1 MRGAFS
7 EENQSP
13 RPESE
18 AGVFSAS
25 QARTMKKIGIVAL
38 LAASLG
44 AGAPRSDGADAA
56 AFDLIGPRVEMKVSR
71 NGKSLPISEVAN
83 FQPGDRI
90 WIHPDFPETQSVRY
104 LLIVAFLR
112 GSTNPPP
119 EKWLIQ
125 AETWNKKV
133 KQEGILVTVPQDA
146 QQVLVFLAPETGGGF
161 STLSRAV
168 RSVPGVFVRASQ
180 DLNQAGL
187 YRSRLEKYMSVVK
200 ETSDNDPKA
209 LHDVSVKMAKT
220 LGIRIDQQCFDRP
233 VEQQGSC
240 LTQNSDRLVLDDGH
254 SQSVV
259 TALTNG
265 PSSDLIGAISTTPAA
280 GGGFYSAYVG
290 AVIDLARLLGNIHTA
305 EFQYIPALA
314 LPKGEQLN
322 LHLNNPPS
330 FRNPK
335 SVIVVGLPAVEAPQL
350 PPLRNP
356 AVDQVFCLQNP
367 SLTLPVEGA
376 PLVFSTDLGHGF
388 TLSVPT
394 KKGATVELPVKADA
408 AQGGFVVETKNLT
421 ATDLD
426 TQVVATLR
434 GNWGFDRFA
443 GPTFHLRNVQAGGWT
458 VSAAD
463 QGALI
468 VGRDDTLRLQSICAV
483 CAEKI
488 SLTLPDGREVKASW
502 RVSGTNEVA
511 VNVPL
516 KDSGTGPVTVSVKQ
530 FGQSQ
535 PEELKLQAYSEA
547 AKLDEFSISAG
558 DKQGVLEGTRLD
570 QVNSFELNGIHFSP
584 AKLTRAERKDV
595 LYLAAPDPAATA
607 KFQTNENLVARV
619 ALKDGRVLDLQTKVQ
634 PPRPRVAL
642 VSKSIQAG
650 VSASGIRLGDQDLL
664 PQDGKITFFV
674 KSELPEKFDR
684 NERLEVASEDESFR
698 ATLDV
703 QAGTLVMQDAE
714 TVMATLE
721 PIKAFGA
728 SAFGQLRFRAIS
740 EDGRR
745 GDWILLAKLVR
756 LPSLKEIRCPDGP
769 DQQCRLSGSSLF
781 LVESVA
787 SDQQF
792 TRNVPVPA
800 GFADSSLGVPR
811 PNGTLLYLRL
821 RDDPGTAVMAVLP
834 VLPEER

>member
-1 MRGAFS
+1 MHS
-7 EENQSP
+7 PNKKSP

-18 AGVFSAS
+18 AEVFRAS
-25 QARTMKKIGIVAL
+25 QARTIRKIGISALL
-38 LAASLG
+38 LAALG
-44 AGAPRSDGADAA
+44 VSTPRAKAADVAP
-56 AFDLIGPRVEMKVSR
+56 FDLLGPRVEMKVSR

-90 WIHPDFPETQSVRY
+90 WIHPDFPETQSVHY

-119 EKWLIQ
+119 EKWLTQ

-133 KQEGILVTVPQDA
+133 KQEGIVVTVPQDA

-200 ETSDNDPKA
+200 ETSDNDPKD
-209 LHDVSVKMAKT
+209 LHNVSVQMAKT

-265 PSSDLIGAISTTPAA
+265 PSSDLVGAISTTPVA

-335 SVIVVGLPAVEAPQL
+335 SVIVVGLPAVEAAQF

-356 AVDQVFCLQNP
+356 GVDQVFCLQNP
-367 SLTLPVEGA
+367 SLVLPVEGA
-376 PLVFSTDLGHGF
+376 PLVFSTDLGHDF
-388 TLSVPT
+388 VLSVPT
-394 KKGATVELPVKADA
+394 KKGETVELPIRPDA
-408 AQGGFVVETKNLT
+408 AQGGFVVDTKKL
-421 ATDLD
+421 AAADLD
-426 TQVVATLR
+426 TQLVATLR
-434 GNWGFDRFA
+434 GNWGFETFA
-443 GPTFHLRNVQAGGWT
+443 GPTFHLRSVQSGGWS
-458 VSAAD
+458 VAAAD

-483 CAEKI
+483 CAERI
-488 SLTLPDGREVKASW
+488 SLKLPDGRELKPTW
-502 RVSGTNEVA
+502 KVSGTNEVS
-511 VNVPL
+511 VTVPL

-535 PEELKLQAYSEA
+535 TEELKLQAYSEA

-570 QVNSFELNGIHFSP
+570 QVNSFELNGIHFAP
-584 AKLTRAERKDV
+584 AKLTRVERKDV
-595 LYLAAPDPAATA
+595 LYLAAPDPAATE
-607 KFQTNENLVARV
+607 KFQTNESMVARV

-634 PPRPRVAL
+634 PPRPRVSL
-642 VSKSIQAG
+642 VSKAIQAG
-650 VSASGIRLGDQDLL
+650 TSASGIRLGDQDLL

-674 KSELPEKFDR
+674 KSEMPEKF
-684 NERLEVASEDESFR
+684 ERSEKIEVASEDESFR
-698 ATLDV
+698 ATLGV
-703 QAGTLVMQDAE
+703 SEGNLVMQDAQ

-721 PIKAFGA
+721 PLKSFGA
-728 SAFGQLRFRAIS
+728 SAFGPLRFRAVT
-740 EDGRR
+740 EEGRR
-745 GDWILLAKLVR
+745 GDWIPLAKLVR
-756 LPSLKEIRCPDGP
+756 LPSLKEIRCPDSP
-769 DQQCRLSGSSLF
+769 DQQCRLSGGSLF
-781 LVESVA
+781 LVGSVA

-792 TRNVPVPA
+792 ARNTQVPA
-800 GFADSSLGVPR
+800 GFADSSLNVPR
-811 PNGTLLYLRL
+811 PNGTLLYLKL

-834 VLPEER
+834 VLPDER

>member
-1 MRGAFS
+1 MPVQFRKK
-7 EENQSP
+7 QSP

-25 QARTMKKIGIVAL
+25 QARTIRRIAFLVL
-38 LAASLG
+38 LAAALAVSESETM
-44 AGAPRSDGADAA
+44 AADAA
-56 AFDLIGPRVEMKVSR
+56 PFDLLGPRVEMKVSR
-71 NGKSLPISEVAN
+71 NGKSLPIALVAN
-83 FQPGDRI
+83 FEPGDRI
-90 WIHPDFPETQSVRY
+90 WIHPDFPESQSVHY

-119 EKWLIQ
+119 EKWLTQ

-161 STLSRAV
+161 ATLSRAV

-187 YRSRLEKYMSVVK
+187 YRSRLEKYISVVK
-200 ETSDNDPKA
+200 ETSDNDPKQ
-209 LHDVSVKMAKT
+209 LHDVSVKTAKT
-220 LGIRIDQQCFDRP
+220 LGIRIDQAWFDRQ
-233 VEQQGSC
+233 VEQQASC

-265 PSSDLIGAISTTPAA
+265 PSSDLIGAISTTPMA

-290 AVIDLARLLGNIHTA
+290 AVVDLARLLGNIHTA

-356 AVDQVFCLQNP
+356 NIDEVFCLQNP

-376 PLVFSTDLGHGF
+376 PLVFSTDLGHDF
-388 TLSVPT
+388 VLSVPT
-394 KKGATVELPVKADA
+394 KKGPPVELPARPDA
-408 AQGGFVVETKNLT
+408 AQGGFVVDARKL
-421 ATDLD
+421 AADLD
-426 TQVVATLR
+426 TQLVATLR

-443 GPTFHLRNVQAGGWT
+443 GPTFHLRNVARNGWS
-458 VSAAD
+458 VAAAD
-463 QGALI
+463 KGALI

-488 SLTLPDGREVKASW
+488 SLTLPDGKEMKASW
-502 RVSGTNEVA
+502 KVSGTNEVA
-511 VNVPL
+511 VTVPL

-530 FGQSQ
+530 FGLSQ
-535 PEELKLQAYSEA
+535 TEELKLQAYSEA
-547 AKLDEFSISAG
+547 AKLDDFSISAG
-558 DKQGVLEGTRLD
+558 DQQGVLEGTRLD
-570 QVNSFELNGIHFSP
+570 QVNSFELNGIRFSP
-584 AKLTRAERKDV
+584 AKLTRVERKDV
-595 LYLAAPDPAATA
+595 LYLAAPDPAATG

-634 PPRPRVAL
+634 PPRPRVSL
-642 VSKSIQAG
+642 LSKSIQAG
-650 VSASGIRLGDQDLL
+650 PSASGIRLGDQDLL
-664 PQDGKITFFV
+664 PQDGKVTFFV

-684 NERLEVASEDESFR
+684 NEKIEVASEDESFR
-698 ATLDV
+698 ATLGV
-703 QAGTLVMQDAE
+703 AEGNLVMQDAE
-714 TVMATLE
+714 TVMAVLE
-721 PIKAFGA
+721 PLKAFGA
-728 SAFGQLRFRAIS
+728 SAFGPLRFRAIS

-745 GDWILLAKLVR
+745 GDWIPLAKLVR
-756 LPSLKEIRCPDGP
+756 LPSLKEIRCPDSP
-769 DQQCRLSGSSLF
+769 DQQCRLGGSSLF
-781 LVESVA
+781 LLESVA

-792 TRNVPVPA
+792 TRTTPVPA
-800 GFADSSLGVPR
+800 GFADSSLRVPR
-811 PNGTLLYLRL
+811 PNGTLLYLKL
-821 RDDPGTAVMAVLP
+821 RDDPSTAVIAVLP
-834 VLPEER
+834 VLPDEH

>member
-1 MRGAFS
+1 MTAMR
-7 EENQSP
+7 
-13 RPESE
+13 
-18 AGVFSAS
+18 
-25 QARTMKKIGIVAL
+25 M
-38 LAASLG
+38 LAADV
-44 AGAPRSDGADAA
+44 AP
-56 AFDLIGPRVEMKVSR
+56 FDLLGPRVAMKVSR
-71 NGKSLPISEVAN
+71 NGRSRPISEVAN

-90 WIHPDFPETQSVRY
+90 WIHPDFPESQSVHY

-119 EKWLIQ
+119 ERWLTQ

-133 KQEGILVTVPQDA
+133 KQEGIVVTVPEDA
-146 QQVLVFLAPETGGGF
+146 QQALVFLAPETGGGF

-168 RSVPGVFVRASQ
+168 RSVPGIFVRASQ

-187 YRSRLEKYMSVVK
+187 YRSRLEKYLSAVK
-200 ETSDNDPKA
+200 ETSDNDPKD

-233 VEQQGSC
+233 AEQQASC

-265 PSSDLIGAISTTPAA
+265 PSSDLIGAISTTPVA

-290 AVIDLARLLGNIHTA
+290 AVVDLARLLGNIHTA

-356 AVDQVFCLQNP
+356 NVDQVFCLQNP
-367 SLTLPVEGA
+367 ALTLPVEGA
-376 PLVFSTDLGHGF
+376 PLVFSTDLGHDF
-388 TLSVPT
+388 ALSVPT
-394 KKGATVELPVKADA
+394 KTGATLALPVKPDA
-408 AQGGFVVETKNLT
+408 AQGGFVVDTKNRP
-421 ATDLD
+421 AGDLE
-426 TQVVATLR
+426 TQLVATLR
-434 GNWGFDRFA
+434 GNWGFDSFA
-443 GPTFHLRNVQAGGWT
+443 GPTFHLRNVQPGGWS
-458 VSAAD
+458 VPAAD

-468 VGRDDTLRLQSICAV
+468 VGREDTVHLQSVGAV

-488 SLTLPDGREVKASW
+488 SLTLPDGREVRAGWKL
-502 RVSGTNEVA
+502 SGSNEVA
-511 VNVPL
+511 ITVPL
-516 KDSGTGPVTVSVKQ
+516 KDSGTGPVKVSVKQ
-530 FGQSQ
+530 FGQNQ

-558 DKQGVLEGTRLD
+558 DEQGVLEGTRLD
-570 QVNSFELNGIHFSP
+570 QVNSFELNGIRFSP
-584 AKLTRAERKDV
+584 AKLMRVERKDL
-595 LYLAAPDPAATA
+595 LYLSAPHPAATGN
-607 KFQTNENLVARV
+607 FQTNENLVARV

-634 PPRPRVAL
+634 PPRPRVSL
-642 VSKSIQAG
+642 LSKSIQAG
-650 VSASGIRLGDQDLL
+650 ASGSGIRLGDQDLL
-664 PQDGKITFFV
+664 PQDGKIKFFV
-674 KSELPEKFDR
+674 KSELPEKFGR
-684 NERLEVASEDESFR
+684 NEKIEVASEDESFR
-698 ATLDV
+698 VTLG
-703 QAGTLVMQDAE
+703 AAEGNLVMQDAE

-721 PIKAFGA
+721 PLKAFGA
-728 SAFGQLRFRAIS
+728 SAFGQLRFRAVS
-740 EDGRR
+740 EEGRL
-745 GDWILLAKLVR
+745 GDWIPLAKLVR
-756 LPSLKEIRCPDGP
+756 LPALKEVRCPDSP
-769 DQQCRLSGSSLF
+769 DQQCRLSGNSLF

-792 TRNVPVPA
+792 TRNSPVPA
-800 GFADSSLGVPR
+800 GFADSSLNVPR

-834 VLPEER
+834 VLPDER

>member
-1 MRGAFS
+1 
-7 EENQSP
+7 
-13 RPESE
+13 
-18 AGVFSAS
+18 
-25 QARTMKKIGIVAL
+25 VAL
-38 LAASLG
+38 LAAALG
-44 AGAPRSDGADAA
+44 VSASRAA
-56 AFDLIGPRVEMKVSR
+56 AADVAPFDLLGPRVEMKVSR

-83 FQPGDRI
+83 FRPGDRI
-90 WIHPDFPETQSVRY
+90 WIHPDFPESQSVHY

-119 EKWLIQ
+119 EKWLTP

-133 KQEGILVTVPQDA
+133 KQEGIVVTVPQDA

-200 ETSDNDPKA
+200 ETSDNDPKD
-209 LHDVSVKMAKT
+209 LHNVSVQMAKT

-265 PSSDLIGAISTTPAA
+265 PSSDLIGAISTTPVA

-290 AVIDLARLLGNIHTA
+290 AVVDLARLLGNIHTA
-305 EFQYIPALA
+305 EFQYIPALT

-356 AVDQVFCLQNP
+356 SVDQVFCLQSP

-388 TLSVPT
+388 VLSVPT
-394 KKGATVELPVKADA
+394 KKGATLELPVRPDA
-408 AQGGFVVETKNLT
+408 AQGGFVVDTKNLT
-421 ATDLD
+421 PGDLD

-434 GNWGFDRFA
+434 GNWGFDTFA
-443 GPTFHLRNVQAGGWT
+443 GPTFHLRNVQQGGWS
-458 VSAAD
+458 VAAAD

-488 SLTLPDGREVKASW
+488 SLTLPDGREVKAAW
-502 RVSGTNEVA
+502 KVSGTNEVA

-516 KDSGTGPVTVSVKQ
+516 KDSATGPVTVSVKQ

-535 PEELKLQAYSEA
+535 PEELKLHAYSEA
-547 AKLDEFSISAG
+547 AKLDEFRISAG

-584 AKLTRAERKDV
+584 AKLTRVERKDV
-595 LYLAAPDPAATA
+595 LYLAAPDAGATE

-634 PPRPRVAL
+634 PPRPRVSL

-650 VSASGIRLGDQDLL
+650 ASASGIRLGDQDLL

-674 KSELPEKFDR
+674 KSESPEKFGR
-684 NERLEVASEDESFR
+684 NEKIEVASEDESFQ

-703 QAGTLVMQDAE
+703 QAGTLVMQDAA
-714 TVMATLE
+714 TVMAVLE
-721 PIKAFGA
+721 PLKAFGA
-728 SAFGQLRFRAIS
+728 SAFGPLRFRAVS
-740 EDGRR
+740 EEGRS
-745 GDWILLAKLVR
+745 GDWIPLAKLVR
-756 LPSLKEIRCPDGP
+756 LPSLKEIRCPDSP

-792 TRNVPVPA
+792 TRNTPVPA
-800 GFADSSLGVPR
+800 GFADSSLNVPR
-811 PNGTLLYLRL
+811 PNGTLLYLKL

-834 VLPEER
+834 VLPEEH